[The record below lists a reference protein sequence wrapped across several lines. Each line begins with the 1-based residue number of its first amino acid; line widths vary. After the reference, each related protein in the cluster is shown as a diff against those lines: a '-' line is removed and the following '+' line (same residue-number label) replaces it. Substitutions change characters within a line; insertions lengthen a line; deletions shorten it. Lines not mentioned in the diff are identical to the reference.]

1 VFHPRST
8 TYVAARAVVLLALT
22 AGGLTAATAAAAS
35 TAGSTFSSVP
45 VSYTCS
51 LSGYSRS
58 AAPLNLSASLGAQ
71 STVSTG
77 TDLTVEVVTSS
88 AQLPASL
95 ASSMP
100 AISYIGAAGASAVTG
115 GSVSLSGQ
123 SPQLG
128 MAAGAMTEIPSLTV
142 TGMMVPRNA
151 GTAYAEAPRSLQ
163 LVPADG
169 STKLAPITC
178 TATSVVRIQVIVTS
192 ATSTGSGSGS
202 GATVLGGSS
211 VVAGAQVYR
220 CTVTA
225 ATATTSVV
233 DVPMRLRHSGP
244 NVVGTPDDVSLYSP
258 SDAFGGAL
266 SGTATPMAVTASL
279 GLTGAYAGSI
289 PLADSGGAG
298 QVLLSGRWMPQLAG
312 AFRLRAPS
320 VFSVRLRTAQ
330 ATTVSVMCTAITTT
344 TTTTVVRVTVAKG
357 STLATGPT
365 LAAVPPTTVASG
377 KAPDTGTGGSLH
389 ATANLTLAAGGSAI
403 VMAGIVI
410 IALALRRRRGRAAI

>member
-1 VFHPRST
+1 VFHPWNAT
-8 TYVAARAVVLLALT
+8 CIAARAVVLLALA
-22 AGGLTAATAAAAS
+22 AGGLTATTAAAAS

-45 VSYTCS
+45 VNYTCS

-58 AAPLNLSASLGAQ
+58 AAPLNLSASLGAR

-77 TDLTVEVVTSS
+77 TDLTVEVVTAS

-100 AISYIGAAGASAVTG
+100 AISYIGAAGASQVTG

-128 MAAGAMTEIPSLTV
+128 MAAGAMTEIPSITA
-142 TGMMVPRNA
+142 TGMVVPRSA

-169 STKLAPITC
+169 STKLAPIIC
-178 TATSVVRIQVIVTS
+178 TATSVVKIRVIVTS
-192 ATSTGSGSGS
+192 ATSAGTGS

-211 VVAGAQVYR
+211 AVAGAQVYR

-244 NVVGTPDDVSLYSP
+244 NVVGMPDDVSLYSP

-289 PLADSGGAG
+289 PLADSGAAG
-298 QVLLSGRWMPQLAG
+298 QVLLSGRWMPQVPG